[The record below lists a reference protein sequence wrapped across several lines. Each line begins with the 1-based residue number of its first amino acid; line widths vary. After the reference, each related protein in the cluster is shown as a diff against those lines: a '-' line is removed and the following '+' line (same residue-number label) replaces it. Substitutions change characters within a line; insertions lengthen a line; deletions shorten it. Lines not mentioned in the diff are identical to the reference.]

1 MPDFVA
7 DDTID
12 VSEEEAGQRLDK
24 FLSHHLEQSRSISK
38 AMITD
43 DHVRVNGLEGK
54 PAYRVSAG
62 DVIAWK
68 TMTISR
74 RIAVPVNLP
83 LDIVYEDR
91 HVLVVNKPSGM
102 VTHPAPG
109 HHRDTLANALVYHIE
124 HLSEINGE
132 ERPGI
137 VHRLDKDT
145 SGLLMIA
152 KTDDAHRH
160 LTEELRA
167 RKPKR
172 QYTALVE
179 GVIMNQSGTID
190 APIGRD
196 VNDRLKMAVTDRGK
210 ASVTHFEVLERLKNH
225 TLITCRLETGR
236 THQIRVHMAY
246 IGHPIVNDKTYG
258 DAIRNDD
265 FGQYLHARTLAFT
278 HPVSHELLSF
288 DSPLPDAFNKKIDD
302 LKRQPE

>member
-7 DDTID
+7 DDSID
-12 VSEEEAGQRLDK
+12 VTEEESGERLDK
-24 FLSHHLEQSRSISK
+24 FLSHNLEQSRSISK
-38 AMITD
+38 AMIVG
-43 DHVRVNGLEGK
+43 DHVRVNGTVQK
-54 PAYRVSAG
+54 PAYRLSTG
-62 DVIAWK
+62 DEVAWK
-68 TMTISR
+68 AMTISR

-83 LDIVYEDR
+83 LDIVYEDPE
-91 HVLVVNKPSGM
+91 VLVVNKPSGM

-124 HLSEINGE
+124 HLSGVNGK

-145 SGLLMIA
+145 SGLLMVA

-160 LTEELRA
+160 LSEELKA
-167 RKPKR
+167 RKTKR
-172 QYTALVE
+172 HYTALVE

-196 VNDRLKMAVTDRGK
+196 VNNRLKMAVTDCGK
-210 ASVTHFEVLERLKNH
+210 ASVTHFEVLERFTGH

-236 THQIRVHMAY
+236 THQIRVHLQY
-246 IGHPIVNDKTYG
+246 IGHPILNDTTYG
-258 DAIRNDD
+258 HAIKNDA

-278 HPVSHELLSF
+278 HPVTHELLHF
-288 DSPLPDAFNKKIDD
+288 DSPLPDEFTRKIDD
-302 LKRQPE
+302 LKRQPQ